1 MVRNLHIFPSIS
13 SHVLSKNPQLRGPLQ
28 KQNYNAENR
37 YDYLIKMQYHYE
49 FTKLSASEAKK
60 PQTDKHQNN
69 IRNIIYNQ
77 YKVAEL

>member
-1 MVRNLHIFPSIS
+1 
-13 SHVLSKNPQLRGPLQ
+13 
-28 KQNYNAENR
+28 
-37 YDYLIKMQYHYE
+37 MQYHYE